1 MSVSEPPSSGS
12 ASAASPRPFFLG
24 GLEVT
29 ESFSSCEAALQGAK
43 TIPADEVPLQTG
55 ELRAEIDEG
64 ELRGSRKWGLRDA
77 PEWRVYWSEDKV
89 TAQVL
94 IITIC

>member
-1 MSVSEPPSSGS
+1 MSVSELSSS
-12 ASAASPRPFFLG
+12 AAASAASPRPFFLG
-24 GLEVT
+24 GLGAP
-29 ESFSSCEAALQGAK
+29 SFSSCEAALQGAEA
-43 TIPADEVPLQTG
+43 IPADEVPLQAG

-64 ELRGSRKWGLRDA
+64 ELRGRRQRRLHDA
-77 PEWRVYWSEDKV
+77 PEGRVYWSGYKV